1 MRRIG
6 CVLVLVCY
14 GALGGTFQGWAMAP
28 PEEAISIHGFVS
40 QGYLLSDNN
49 DVYAETTQG
58 SFQFNEFGLT
68 FLVQLSERLH
78 TGMQV
83 LSRDL
88 GDIGNNTVG
97 LDWAFA
103 DYRWKDWFGIRGG
116 VIKIPWGLDNETRDI
131 DMLRTSIFLPSSLYG
146 EDVRDVYDAME
157 GIALYGSFPLWKL
170 GTLNYQFQYG
180 DKSVSEDYE
189 FMEPWDDSDGTQLD
203 SLDVLDIYL
212 GMLEW
217 ETPIEGLRLRETTG
231 EYAWRIRG
239 TYFLPAELGGGQ
251 LPIAETGRE
260 TFTIVS
266 ADYTLERLSLAT
278 EWFGVWN
285 AADEE
290 EFTEPDAYQEGWYA
304 GLSYR
309 MTDWLEIGAYYSE
322 FYSDGDDKDGD
333 DWVEAG
339 LPAYLAWQKDLA
351 LTTRFD
357 LGEHWTIKLEGH
369 LMDGAARLPASIQN
383 VPERETA
390 LFAVKT
396 TFNF

>member
-1 MRRIG
+1 LI
-6 CVLVLVCY
+6 V
-14 GALGGTFQGWAMAP
+14 GGTVHALAFDDP
-28 PEEAISIHGFVS
+28 SEAISIHGFIS
-40 QGYLLSDNN
+40 QGYLLSDTN
-49 DVYAETTQG
+49 DVYAETTDG

-68 FLVQLSERLH
+68 FLVQLSDRLH

-88 GDIGNNTVG
+88 GDIGNNTVEM
-97 LDWAFA
+97 DWAFA
-103 DYRWKDWFGIRGG
+103 DYRWRDWLGFRGG
-116 VIKIPWGLDNETRDI
+116 ILKIPWGIYNETRDI

-146 EDVRDVYDAME
+146 EEVRDVYDAMQ

-170 GTLNYQFQYG
+170 GTLNYQLQYG
-180 DKSVSEDYE
+180 DKSISGDYADMD
-189 FMEPWDDSDGTQLD
+189 FWDEAGGPQLD
-203 SLDVLDIYL
+203 SLDVSDIYL

-231 EYAWRIRG
+231 EYAWKMRG
-239 TYFLPAELGGGQ
+239 TYFLPIEMGGGQ
-251 LPIAETGRE
+251 IPLLETGRQI
-260 TFTIVS
+260 FAIAS
-266 ADYTLERLSLAT
+266 ADYTRERLSLAA

-285 AADEE
+285 DADEE
-290 EFTEPDAYQEGWYA
+290 EFVEPDADQEGWYV

-309 MTDWLEIGAYYSE
+309 VTDWLELGTYYSE
-322 FYSDGDDKDGD
+322 FYGDGDDKDGD
-333 DWVEAG
+333 DWVQYG

-351 LTTRFD
+351 ITTRFD
-357 LGEHWTIKLEGH
+357 IGEQWTIKLEGH

-383 VPERETA
+383 IPEQETI